1 LEFSNL
7 LHGTRGASVSAELC
21 VSLVLLPSS
30 EIPTQRIGD
39 GTGLLTHTALFENR
53 SLTGSSPFTQV
64 AEGKEG
70 LLAGNL
76 WALIA
81 GSILALL
88 LLGCLVVF
96 LIFRKRNAS
105 ELPEDSH
112 GEEELDETVEEATWA
127 GEDHDLGSEYGLTN
141 SGGSDSEWSAAR
153 PLDSKKRPAGN
164 TGSRLALDDELGDDA
179 ELGSCTDDHL
189 DDELGNG
196 DDFANVS
203 AAAPIG
209 SLDYTDRPAGSA
221 DLGRSAEYAPMHE

>member
-1 LEFSNL
+1 
-7 LHGTRGASVSAELC
+7 
-21 VSLVLLPSS
+21 
-30 EIPTQRIGD
+30 
-39 GTGLLTHTALFENR
+39 
-53 SLTGSSPFTQV
+53 V

-88 LLGCLVVF
+88 LLSCLVLF
-96 LIFRKRNAS
+96 LIFRKRNATG
-105 ELPEDSH
+105 LPEDSH
-112 GEEELDETVEEATWA
+112 GEEELDGTAEEMTWA
-127 GEDHDLGSEYGLTN
+127 GDNHDFGSEYGLTN
-141 SGGSDSEWSAAR
+141 SGGSDSEWGAAR
-153 PLDSKKRPAGN
+153 PLDSRKRPADD

-179 ELGSCTDDHL
+179 ELGSCTDDDHL

-209 SLDYTDRPAGSA
+209 SLDHIDRPARSA
-221 DLGRSAEYAPMHE
+221 DPGRSAESAAMHE